1 MSREVR
7 ICENC
12 GVKNTIDKLE
22 CEACG
27 YDLSFIAPVTVEENN
42 GAKWKITSKK
52 IYCNI
57 SNLLYYNLYSNWIF
71 LINDK

>member
-27 YDLSFIAPVTVEENN
+27 YDLSFIAPVMVEENN
-42 GAKWKITSKK
+42 GAKWLF
-52 IYCNI
+52 NI
-57 SNLLYYNLYSNWIF
+57 NAPVGQTATH
-71 LINDK
+71 